1 MATVGEHQQQRDQPS
16 DVERPE
22 PDRGVGHEHR
32 RRQRSRG
39 AGSLPVPFDQSD
51 SQRGGTAPRKGRG
64 HRRGRAMSLHH
75 HSDTD
80 RDRRSQR
87 SEHIL
92 STRVD
97 QADHQAGHDDGSGE
111 HHRRSPDARPH
122 EVMVTEPRD
131 PRIRVST

>member
-1 MATVGEHQQQRDQPS
+1 
-16 DVERPE
+16 
-22 PDRGVGHEHR
+22 
-32 RRQRSRG
+32 
-39 AGSLPVPFDQSD
+39 
-51 SQRGGTAPRKGRG
+51 
-64 HRRGRAMSLHH
+64 MSLHH

-111 HHRRSPDARPH
+111 HHRRSPDSRPH

-131 PRIRVST
+131 PRIRVSTYAGSG